1 MSDER
6 CFNLMALNA
15 ELRTQLAD
23 MRELCTK
30 QAGLIGQARQQVREA
45 ENDLARVRG
54 DFELSPR
61 VLGATLHKLPVGM
74 DATLLMETKAG
85 CQPSVFLGG
94 YWCDL
99 SDLLTA
105 INSVE
110 VEA

>member
-15 ELRTQLAD
+15 ELRTQLAE

-30 QAGLIGQARQQVREA
+30 QAGLIGQARQ
-45 ENDLARVRG
+45 DLRDAVHEFATRRG
-54 DFELSPR
+54 DFERAGEGS
-61 VLGATLHKLPVGM
+61 TLHRVPVGAN
-74 DATLLMETKAG
+74 ATLLMETKAG
-85 CQPSVFLGG
+85 CQPSVFIGG